1 VIPGSADN
9 RRAKVRSAN
18 LPTHRGQAVHPLPR
32 LTSQIDFDLWQERL
46 HDPVSLIVL
55 DLFCGAGGM
64 SLGFADEGF
73 VIGAGLDADEQACET
88 FAANFP
94 ARALRLNLSD
104 VKCPDDARDVIKRLD
119 LPRVDIII
127 GGPPCQGFSVVGRA
141 RICALP
147 EEERRLELLKR
158 NELYVQFFHFVAGA
172 EPLMFVMENVQ
183 TMTSWEDGIYSQG
196 YAR

>member
-1 VIPGSADN
+1 MIPGSADN

-127 GGPPCQGFSVVGRA
+127 GGPPVRGSLSLAGHASVPCPKRSADSNCSNGTSSTCSSSISWRGPNLS
-141 RICALP
+141 CLSWKMC
-147 EEERRLELLKR
+147 RR
-158 NELYVQFFHFVAGA
+158 
-172 EPLMFVMENVQ
+172 
-183 TMTSWEDGIYSQG
+183 
-196 YAR
+196 

>member
-1 VIPGSADN
+1 
-9 RRAKVRSAN
+9 
-18 LPTHRGQAVHPLPR
+18 

-73 VIGAGLDADEQACET
+73 VIGAGLYADEQACET

-127 GGPPCQGFSVVGRA
+127 GGPLSGVLCRWQGTHLCPARRGAPTRTAQTERA
-141 RICALP
+141 LRAVLP
-147 EEERRLELLKR
+147 FRG
-158 NELYVQFFHFVAGA
+158 GA

-183 TMTSWEDGIYSQG
+183 TMTSWEDGIYFQG